1 MKFIYVLVFKYQAKN
16 PQSITGCFDK
26 KEMYMYEADNLNSD
40 LTDTIWIINPEY

>member
-1 MKFIYVLVFKYQAKN
+1 MKFIYILVFNHEAKN